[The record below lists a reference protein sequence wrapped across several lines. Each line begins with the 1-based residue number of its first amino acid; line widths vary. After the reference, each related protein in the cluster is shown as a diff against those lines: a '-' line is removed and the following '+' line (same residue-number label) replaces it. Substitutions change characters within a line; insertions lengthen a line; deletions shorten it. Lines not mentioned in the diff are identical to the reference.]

1 MAARNDGLMS
11 EDSIRLLQGPP
22 IRQWIGWMMWAM
34 HFGWAI
40 RDWISVIDVGVSFG
54 FAVLAVALRKG
65 LKRRALWVTNEE
77 IIISNTDEMH
87 VVPIDGCKAEIRS
100 YERTGFGAKPRFD
113 NTNTAQLKLWVIPA
127 DRTRPRV
134 SVDVGLGMTPP
145 KLRRLEAELQAAI
158 LDAAA

>member
-1 MAARNDGLMS
+1 MS

-22 IRQWIGWMMWAM
+22 MRQWIGWMMWAM

-65 LKRRALWVTNEE
+65 LKRRALWVTSDE

-87 VVPIDGCKAEIRS
+87 VVPIDGCTAEIRS
-100 YERTGFGAKPRFD
+100 YERTGFGSKPSFD
-113 NTNTAQLKLWVIPA
+113 NTGTAQLKLLVIPA
-127 DRTRPRV
+127 DRTKPRMP
-134 SVDVGLGMTPP
+134 VDVGLGMTPP